1 MESSRTLGLE
11 VNKVKIS
18 QFFTDKI
25 MILAYIFLAL
35 AAYGVVEMV
44 YERYF
49 HFAAT
54 TAADAGLFP
63 GDRDVAIA
71 MKEAVFG
78 HGGEVKRESPWSL
91 YIVNY
96 MYMIYVG
103 SGIIFIVAA
112 AEILEI
118 KDVIQTACGFMTLGL
133 AMVFA
138 GLFTIMMDLNVTSLQ
153 HMLLTPQY
161 TSGMWLMMPLYAV
174 YIPLVILEI
183 YLILAH
189 KDMWIKKIAFAI
201 IIVGLLV
208 EFVEFYIQAKLF
220 DMNSA
225 RHLWTTYPML
235 PLYFM
240 VSSFAASLA
249 IMILYTY
256 LNSKNLVLIH
266 VLERVALYLVMALA
280 MFEALAYLNIDR
292 KWGEIIM
299 FGDFKYYFYL
309 YLILA
314 IIIPFTMLFRE
325 RKNKYIKII
334 ASISIILGTF
344 VGKAVFVYGGNAYP
358 MSDRFGVGFEKYSE
372 YEEVKEVVFFMPP
385 LSEVAI
391 IIGSIGVILF
401 VYRVVDLYFSVSN
414 KYKV

>member
-1 MESSRTLGLE
+1 
-11 VNKVKIS
+11 
-18 QFFTDKI
+18 
-25 MILAYIFLAL
+25 
-35 AAYGVVEMV
+35 
-44 YERYF
+44 
-49 HFAAT
+49 
-54 TAADAGLFP
+54 
-63 GDRDVAIA
+63 
-71 MKEAVFG
+71 
-78 HGGEVKRESPWSL
+78 
-91 YIVNY
+91 
-96 MYMIYVG
+96 
-103 SGIIFIVAA
+103 
-112 AEILEI
+112 
-118 KDVIQTACGFMTLGL
+118 
-133 AMVFA
+133 
-138 GLFTIMMDLNVTSLQ
+138 
-153 HMLLTPQY
+153 
-161 TSGMWLMMPLYAV
+161 
-174 YIPLVILEI
+174 
-183 YLILAH
+183 
-189 KDMWIKKIAFAI
+189 
-201 IIVGLLV
+201 
-208 EFVEFYIQAKLF
+208 
-220 DMNSA
+220 
-225 RHLWTTYPML
+225 
-235 PLYFM
+235 
-240 VSSFAASLA
+240 
-249 IMILYTY
+249 
-256 LNSKNLVLIH
+256 
-266 VLERVALYLVMALA
+266 MALA